1 MGVAVPSTFYSIGD
15 LTAVANALS
24 AVYQHQNSDGSFP
37 EAGPPL
43 LQQGSDTYHMWSMIG
58 TYNYILFTN
67 DTSFLTARWTNY
79 TRAMNYIYNK
89 VLPAPSGL
97 LNVTG
102 TRDWARWQ
110 QGFNNTEA
118 NFILYR
124 TLITGS
130 QLASWQ
136 GYDSVAANWTSLAAT
151 LMTNINYWC
160 YDTSYGVFKDNA
172 TDTSLHP
179 QDANSFSI
187 LFNATS
193 LSRAESIADKLVVN
207 WTPIGPNSPEL
218 PNNISPFITSF
229 ELQARFSISDTS
241 RALTL
246 LRNTWGWY
254 LNNANGTESTVIE
267 GYRTNGTFGYRAE
280 RGYDYDYSY
289 PSHAHGWSSG
299 PTSALTNF
307 VAGICIADRA
317 GSRWEVAPQF
327 GDLRFASAGF
337 TTILGKF
344 QASWVVLGE
353 GGYNLT
359 VSTPKGTTGDLVL
372 PVLAKGRVPSVVV
385 NGQRKSCVLTTVGYS
400 EGATLTLS
408 GGDYIINVR

>member
-1 MGVAVPSTFYSIGD
+1 MGVAVPSTFYSTGD
-15 LTAVANALS
+15 LTEVMNALS
-24 AVYQHQNSDGSFP
+24 AMYQYQNSDGSFP

-43 LQQGSDTYHMWSMIG
+43 LQQGSDTYHMWTMIG
-58 TYNYILFTN
+58 TYNYMLFTN
-67 DTSFLTARWTNY
+67 DSSFLTPRWTNY

-102 TRDWARWQ
+102 IRDWARWQ

-124 TLITGS
+124 TLMTGAS
-130 QLASWQ
+130 LAEWQ
-136 GYDSVAANWTSLAAT
+136 GYSSVASNWTSLAAT
-151 LMTNINYWC
+151 LMTNINNWC
-160 YDTSYGVFKDNA
+160 FDVPYGAFKDNA
-172 TDTSLHP
+172 TNTTLHP

-187 LFNATS
+187 LFNATTS
-193 LSRAESIADKLVVN
+193 AREQSIADKLVEN

-218 PNNISPFITSF
+218 PDNISPFITSF
-229 ELQARFSISDTS
+229 ELQARLTISDTQ

-246 LRNTWGWY
+246 LRDTWGWY

-289 PSHAHGWSSG
+289 PSHSHGWSSG
-299 PTSALTNF
+299 PTSALTNY
-307 VAGICIADRA
+307 VAGIRITDRA
-317 GSRWEVAPQF
+317 GSKWEVAPQF
-327 GDLRFASAGF
+327 GDLSFAEAGF

-344 QASWVVLGE
+344 QVSWTLLGPW
-353 GGYNLT
+353 GYDLT
-359 VSTPKGTTGDLVL
+359 ISVPKGTSGEVVL
-372 PVLAKGRVPSVVV
+372 PLLTQGKLPGVSV
-385 NGQRKSCVLTTVGYS
+385 NGQGWSCGMKTVGYS
-400 EGATLTLS
+400 QGATLSLS
-408 GGDYIINVR
+408 GGDYTINVR